1 MLNASQNS
9 ENLSKLRFFLSFTML
24 KSLMII
30 TLLYLRR
37 YLLRRLD
44 RSPKKVSIFELH
56 GGLHALKIAHLLF
69 VLVISDNIISLF
81 KLILSSKGLQI
92 RPFLTYSINPP
103 PFLFL
108 SRRVRIAYWSIT
120 NCEFGKPWSNFVSAS
135 AMFLDQPLCNEDYIY
150 LYTVYTYSNCMIINY
165 YLADKCFS
173 QYL

>member
-1 MLNASQNS
+1 
-9 ENLSKLRFFLSFTML
+9 
-24 KSLMII
+24 MII

-37 YLLRRLD
+37 YLFRRPD

-69 VLVISDNIISLF
+69 VMVICDNIISLF

-108 SRRVRIAYWSIT
+108 SRHVRISYWSIT
-120 NCEFGKPWSNFVSAS
+120 NCELGKPWSNFFSAS
-135 AMFLDQPLCNEDYIY
+135 AMFLDQPLCNEDY
-150 LYTVYTYSNCMIINY
+150 LNSFETLQTVYTYSNCMIINY
-165 YLADKCFS
+165 YLAGKCFS